1 MKRQPQLASLVLC
14 AALALTAV
22 IPAVYAVEDTPGFCD
37 VAADSWYAEAVA
49 YCFAHG
55 LMEGY
60 DGIFDPEAPMTRAML
75 AAVLYRAAGSPPAEG
90 EDRFPDV
97 PVNVW
102 YADAARWSGAQGIVA
117 GDENGLF
124 LGGMTVSCQDAATL
138 LWRCAGSP
146 EAGPDSGFTDMEQ
159 IPLYARDAV
168 NWARTAGIMD
178 GSIAPRDGLTRAQ
191 AAEMV
196 MRYQRS
202 QTVVPDILSVTS
214 AVYEPCG
221 IAAMEDGTLLISD
234 TYNKI
239 IWRADGGEGAVYAG
253 RQSVMDIYGQPVGGY
268 YDGGLDSSLFRSPWA
283 IASFLDGYAVTDAE
297 NGAIRFLCDGKVQTL
312 NCTTKEYGIPQ
323 TGNTV
328 RFTYPTG
335 LAAGDDGCLYVSDTH
350 ENAIRKI
357 TPDGE
362 VITFARG
369 LSDPMGLCWKDGVL
383 YVADTGSNRILK
395 IEDGEVSIAAGSG
408 EDGFLDGW
416 AGEAAFSVPQGV
428 AVDDG
433 GVIYVADTGNSAVRR
448 VQDGEVTTLYAR
460 NTADLDALYP
470 ISPVGLL
477 IVDGRL
483 YVCDAFAQK
492 VLILPLQ

>member
-1 MKRQPQLASLVLC
+1 MKRQTRSASFVLC
-14 AALALTAV
+14 AALALAMV
-22 IPAVYAVEDTPGFCD
+22 IPAACAAEDTPGFPD
-37 VAADSWYAEAVA
+37 VAADSWYAEAAA
-49 YCFAHG
+49 YCLAHG
-55 LMEGY
+55 LMEGH

-75 AAVLYRAAGSPPAEG
+75 AAVLYRAAGSPRVEG

-97 PVNVW
+97 PADAW
-102 YADAARWSGAQGIVA
+102 YADAAHWSGDQGIMTGA
-117 GDENGLF
+117 EKGLF
-124 LGGMTVSCQDAATL
+124 LGGVTVSGQDAAIL

-146 EAGPDSGFTDMEQ
+146 EVGPDSGFTDMEQ
-159 IPLYARDAV
+159 ASLYARTAV
-168 NWARTAGIMD
+168 NWARTVGIMD
-178 GSIAPRDGLTRAQ
+178 GGLAPRDGITRAQ

-202 QTVVPDILSVTS
+202 QAAPDILSVTS

-234 TYNKI
+234 MYNKV
-239 IWRADGGEGAVYAG
+239 IWRVGGESVIYAG
-253 RQSVMDIYGQPVGGY
+253 RQSVTDIYGQPAGGY
-268 YDGGLDSSLFRSPWA
+268 YDGSLDTSLFRSPWA
-283 IASFLDGYAVTDAE
+283 VAPFLDGYAVTDAE

-312 NCTTKEYGIPQ
+312 NCTTREIGIPR

-350 ENAIRKI
+350 EDVIRKI
-357 TPDGE
+357 TPNGE
-362 VITFARG
+362 VATFARG
-369 LSDPMGLCWKDGVL
+369 LSEPMGLCWKDGAL

-395 IEDGEVSIAAGSG
+395 IKDGEVSVAAGSG
-408 EDGFLDGW
+408 EDGFLDGS
-416 AGEAAFSVPQGV
+416 ADEAAFSVPQGV

-448 VQDGEVTTLYAR
+448 IQDGAVTTLYAR
-460 NTADLDALYP
+460 DVADLDALYP

-477 IVDGRL
+477 IADGRL
-483 YVCDAFAQK
+483 YVCDIFAQK
-492 VLILPLQ
+492 VLILPL